1 MKRNDGSLLDTIEEN
16 VTILLIVSI
25 FCLCLSQF
33 QLPTSPPPSPRGNPQ
48 GLAQKN
54 SPGGRDLTFGMC
66 PGAGFRQ
73 GPGFSRKW
81 RRMRAPRFQLVRDKC
96 ETFSFVFL
104 DFTSTRGK
112 HPFSHA
118 KTKASA

>member
-33 QLPTSPPPSPRGNPQ
+33 QLPTSPPSPRGNPQ